1 MLEFTG
7 ERVVPG
13 QVDIDLWNEHLARY
27 LFAARLARRRRV
39 LDIGCGAGYGS
50 SELAHAAAAVTGL
63 DLAPEA
69 VALARSS
76 YAAPNLQYL
85 AASATSIPFA
95 DASFGLIVCFE
106 VIEHVHDWHLLL
118 TEARRLLAPG
128 GQFIVSTPN
137 KLYYAES
144 RAQIGPN
151 PFHVH
156 EFEYDEFK
164 AELESV
170 FPSVTLYVQN
180 HVGALS
186 FQPTAAPASQV
197 PQSAELHL
205 QASQPDTASAHFYL
219 AVCAATPQTG
229 APAFLHVPATSNL
242 LRERESHIHKLEHE
256 LSLKDAWLQDLQR
269 DHSTLLDAHRAQ
281 AAELESAQEWA
292 KASHG
297 EFETARKELLDACER
312 YEQRLADMERTYAGH
327 LEELNRRIEL
337 TQTER
342 NSALAEAA
350 HLHAEAER
358 LRQVLTL
365 ARESRWVKL
374 GRRINVGPDLQGV

>member
-50 SELAHAAAAVTGL
+50 SELAHAAATVTGL
-63 DLAPEA
+63 DLSPEA

-76 YAAPNLQYL
+76 YSAPNLHFL
-85 AASATSIPFA
+85 AASATSLPFSNA
-95 DASFGLIVCFE
+95 AFDLITCFE
-106 VIEHVHDWHLLL
+106 VIEHIHDWQLLL
-118 TEARRLLAPG
+118 AEARRLLAPG

-137 KLYYAES
+137 KSYYAES
-144 RAQIGPN
+144 RAEIGPN

-156 EFEYDEFK
+156 EFAYDEFK
-164 AELESV
+164 FALEAT

-186 FQPTAAPASQV
+186 FQPAAASPTQV
-197 PQSAELHL
+197 AQSAELHL
-205 QASQPDTASAHFYL
+205 EASQPDPEAAHFYL
-219 AVCAATPQTG
+219 AVCAASQQTG
-229 APAFLHVPATSNL
+229 APAFLHVPTTANV
-242 LRERESHIHKLEHE
+242 LRERESHIHKLEQE
-256 LSLKDAWLQDLQR
+256 LCLKHTWLRDLQR

-281 AAELESAQEWA
+281 AAELESAQAWA
-292 KASHG
+292 KASHS
-297 EFETARKELLDACER
+297 EFEAARQELLEACER
-312 YEQRLADMERTYAGH
+312 YEKRLADMERTYAAH
-327 LEELNRRIEL
+327 LDEFNRRIE
-337 TQTER
+337 T
-342 NSALAEAA
+342 SEAA
-350 HLHAEAER
+350 RDGALAEAER
-358 LRQVLTL
+358 LRQVLAL
-365 ARESRWVKL
+365 VRESRWVRL

>member
-39 LDIGCGAGYGS
+39 LDIGCGTGYGS
-50 SELAHAAAAVTGL
+50 AELAHAAASVTGL

-69 VALARSS
+69 VVLARNS
-76 YAAPNLQYL
+76 YAASNLQYI

-95 DASFGLIVCFE
+95 DASFDLIVCFE
-106 VIEHVHDWHLLL
+106 VIEHIHDWRLLL

-144 RAQIGPN
+144 RAEIGPN

-156 EFEYDEFK
+156 EFEYGEFK
-164 AELESV
+164 AALESA

-186 FQPTAAPASQV
+186 FQPAAAPASQV

-256 LSLKDAWLQDLQR
+256 LSLKDGWLGDLQR
-269 DHSTLLDAHRAQ
+269 DHSALLDIHRAQ
-281 AAELESAQEWA
+281 AAELESAQAWA
-292 KASHG
+292 KASHS
-297 EFETARKELLDACER
+297 EFEAARRELLDACEL
-312 YEQRLADMERTYAGH
+312 YEKRLADLQRTYTGH

-337 TQTER
+337 IETAR
-342 NSALAEAA
+342 DSAT
-350 HLHAEAER
+350 AEAEH
-358 LRQVLTL
+358 LRQVLAL
-365 ARESRWVKL
+365 VRESRWVRL
-374 GRRINVGPDLQGV
+374 GRRINVGPDLQGI

>member
-13 QVDIDLWNEHLARY
+13 QVDVDLWNEHLARY

-50 SELAHAAAAVTGL
+50 SELAHAAALVTGL
-63 DLAPEA
+63 DLSPEA

-76 YAAPNLQYL
+76 YAAANLQFL
-85 AASATSIPFA
+85 AASATSIPFSS
-95 DASFGLIVCFE
+95 ASFDLITCFE
-106 VIEHVHDWHLLL
+106 VIEHIHDWQLLL
-118 TEARRLLAPG
+118 DEARRLLAPG

-137 KLYYAES
+137 KSYYAES

-156 EFEYDEFK
+156 EFEYEEFK
-164 AELESV
+164 AALEST

-186 FQPTAAPASQV
+186 FQPAAALTSQV
-197 PQSAELHL
+197 AQSAELHL
-205 QASQPDTASAHFYL
+205 EASQPDPHSAHFFL
-219 AVCAATPQTG
+219 AVCAASPQTG

-256 LSLKDAWLQDLQR
+256 LGLKDVWLKDLQR
-269 DHSTLLDAHRAQ
+269 DHSALLDAYRAQ
-281 AAELESAQEWA
+281 LSELESAQAWA
-292 KASHG
+292 KASYS
-297 EFETARKELLDACER
+297 EFEAARKEVLETCER
-312 YEQRLADMERTYAGH
+312 YDKRLADLERAYAAH
-327 LEELNRRIEL
+327 LVELNRRIESL
-337 TQTER
+337 EAAR
-342 NSALAEAA
+342 DRALAEAE
-350 HLHAEAER
+350 H
-358 LRQVLTL
+358 LRQVLAL
-365 ARESRWVKL
+365 VRESRWVKL
-374 GRRINVGPDLQGV
+374 GRRINIGPDLQGV